1 MEARR
6 RVFLLL
12 CTVYILKLACLRNIV
27 CASSALVVPCNSP
40 CLLVSIATQ
49 IRALDY
55 NNVTSHPVISGL
67 SRAVALDIHYS
78 LGYIFW
84 SDVTELNIKRANVDG
99 SSIKVIHNNTGL
111 CDGLAVEWNSS
122 LLYWTDTT
130 NNTISVSDLE
140 GNNKRILVSSNLDKP
155 RGIALDPNYGSMFWT
170 DWGQTPKIER
180 ATLSGTQRV
189 AIVTSNLQWPNG
201 IDLDRRNRL
210 LFWVDAGTDRV
221 ECIDYHG
228 NNRKLLFQQSGIHV
242 FGVTF
247 LSSSLFFSEW
257 ATDGIYKINASL
269 ANGTIMS
276 GLVFQGID
284 VVMGLVAYDSSR
296 QSPVI
301 TCQALPAPSNG
312 TRLGCPGNATM
323 YYDTVCQFSC
333 NNGFIGSG
341 SKVRRCQHNGT
352 WSGQDLTC
360 QRIICEPLQLAPN
373 VRMNGSC
380 TRLPGDACEFAC
392 ERGYDLIGSNIRQC
406 NSDGSWTGT
415 QPRCEAVTCPT
426 LSPPTNGELLGCN
439 TTEILYDTVCRFS
452 CKEGSE
458 ASGSTVRRCTENGT
472 WSGNDLVCT
481 VCSDI
486 KLHRASI
493 LLFRKSAS
501 RRKTYLQLA
510 PSPDRL
516 E

>member
-360 QRIICEPLQLAPN
+360 QTCDMAALGMQQSTRMTQSVGSRVLMAIKPAAQAYEDAKRMDFGMVENFLVKLSRVQRYHHRPMESYWDVTQQRYYMTQCAGFLVRKDLKRLVQQLED
-373 VRMNGSC
+373 VQKMELGV
-380 TRLPGDACEFAC
+380 GM
-392 ERGYDLIGSNIRQC
+392 
-406 NSDGSWTGT
+406 
-415 QPRCEAVTCPT
+415 T
-426 LSPPTNGELLGCN
+426 LS
-439 TTEILYDTVCRFS
+439 VQMF
-452 CKEGSE
+452 
-458 ASGSTVRRCTENGT
+458 
-472 WSGNDLVCT
+472 
-481 VCSDI
+481 
-486 KLHRASI
+486 
-493 LLFRKSAS
+493 
-501 RRKTYLQLA
+501 
-510 PSPDRL
+510 
-516 E
+516 